1 MYNIVRP
8 VKFSQLA
15 GQAET
20 KKALKEAVNKGALEH
35 SLIFYGKTG
44 SGKTTAA
51 RIVGRAL
58 NCTDMQDGEPCGICA
73 ACQQITTG
81 LSSEYVELNAATNG
95 GKEDIDRLLSNIS
108 YRPLGNAKI
117 FVIDEAQR
125 LSAAAW
131 SSLLKAIEEPPEYI
145 YFILCTT
152 EYEAIPEAIK
162 NRCGKYEFKSIT
174 DEDMFNYLQD
184 LRPQYGQNYSN
195 EALKA
200 IAENSEGSMR
210 NAVNNFE
217 HIRIPYP
224 EDFQIG
230 ATEVAQYLAIL
241 GEDMLSEFII
251 ALANGQFKQALFT
264 VDEAE
269 NRAVNSR
276 TFVKNVCETIADAIS
291 ASYTDNP
298 AGKKLSDS
306 VTLSN
311 LTKIGNTIN
320 SVYADS
326 EKSYSGIRLAVAQL
340 CTTAETDKS
349 VGNGKNLALLEKQ
362 LQEALCR
369 IAQLEETVKSLQTG
383 ERTQVTQQTENI
395 ISSILEEENNND
407 DFEYEEL
414 EDSELPDSFEYI
426 MDEEDESSFEDEEDE
441 SFIDLNDEDSI
452 KETKETLFSQ
462 FFSVPQSE
470 QIDDTLQNYENNE
483 QPEEFSVVQYSDS
496 DSDSDSDSEEEPF
509 NTDNTKEALFNA
521 SRCNISFSN
530 PLLAKEFKLANSISH
545 KADSQLNAAM
555 EENAI
560 LKTLV
565 TVNCKKNMT
574 EKGIVLATPFIP
586 AKEILDA
593 YINYMN
599 LKNINVVI
607 CEGMAI

>member
-1 MYNIVRP
+1 MGEALYNIIRP

-20 KKALKEAVNKGALEH
+20 KKALKEAVNKGVLEH
-35 SLIFYGKTG
+35 SLIFHGKTG

-58 NCTDMQDGEPCGICA
+58 NCVDVQDGEPCGICT
-73 ACQQITTG
+73 ACQEVTNGI
-81 LSSEYVELNAATNG
+81 SSNYIELNAATNG
-95 GKEDIDRLLSNIS
+95 GKEDIDRLLSSIS
-108 YRPLGNAKI
+108 YKPVIGSAKI
-117 FVIDEAQR
+117 YVIDEAQR
-125 LSAAAW
+125 LSSAAW
-131 SSLLKAIEEPPEYI
+131 SSLLKAIEEPPEYV

-152 EYEAIPEAIK
+152 EYASIPDAIK
-162 NRCGKYEFKSIT
+162 NRCGKYEFKNITNEDICEYLKFIRPRYGCNYT
-174 DEDMFNYLQD
+174 DE
-184 LRPQYGQNYSN
+184 G
-195 EALKA
+195 LKA
-200 IAENSEGSMR
+200 IAEASEGSMR
-210 NAVNNFE
+210 NAINNFE

-251 ALANGQFKQALFT
+251 ALANGQFKQAMIII
-264 VDEAE
+264 DEAE

-298 AGKKLSDS
+298 AGKKISDS

-340 CTTAETDKS
+340 CTTAETDKNVS
-349 VGNGKNLALLEKQ
+349 NGNLALLEKQ

-383 ERTQVTQQTENI
+383 EQTQNV
-395 ISSILEEENNND
+395 ISSNILEEENNND
-407 DFEYEEL
+407 EYEEL
-414 EDSELPDSFEYI
+414 EDSELPDSFEY

-441 SFIDLNDEDSI
+441 SFIDLNDESASI
-452 KETKETLFSQ
+452 KETLFSQ

-470 QIDDTLQNYENNE
+470 LIDDTLQNYENNE
-483 QPEEFSVVQYSDS
+483 QPEEFRVVQSIDSDS
-496 DSDSDSDSEEEPF
+496 DSDSDSDFDSDF
-509 NTDNTKEALFNA
+509 DSDNTKEALFNA
-521 SRCNISFSN
+521 AGCNISFSN
-530 PLLAKEFKLANSISH
+530 PMLAKEFKLANSISH
-545 KADSQLNAAM
+545 KADAQLSAAM

-574 EKGIVLATPFIP
+574 EKGIVLATPFMP

-599 LKNINVVI
+599 LKNINIVI

>member
-1 MYNIVRP
+1 MEALYNIIRP

-15 GQAET
+15 GQKET
-20 KKALKEAVNKGALEH
+20 KKALKEAVNKGVLEH
-35 SLIFYGKTG
+35 SLIFHGKTG

-58 NCTDMQDGEPCGICA
+58 NCVDVQDGEPCGICA
-73 ACQQITTG
+73 ACQEVTNGI
-81 LSSEYVELNAATNG
+81 SSNYIELNAATNG
-95 GKEDIDRLLSNIS
+95 GKEDIDRLLSSIS
-108 YRPLGNAKI
+108 YKPVIGSAKI
-117 FVIDEAQR
+117 YVIDEAQR
-125 LSAAAW
+125 LSSAAW
-131 SSLLKAIEEPPEYI
+131 SSLLKAIEEPPEYV

-152 EYEAIPEAIK
+152 EYASIPDAIK
-162 NRCGKYEFKSIT
+162 NRCGKYEFKNITNEDICEYLKFIRPRYGCNYT
-174 DEDMFNYLQD
+174 DE
-184 LRPQYGQNYSN
+184 G
-195 EALKA
+195 LKA
-200 IAENSEGSMR
+200 IAEASEGSMR
-210 NAVNNFE
+210 NAINNFE

-251 ALANGQFKQALFT
+251 ALANGQFKQSLIII
-264 VDEAE
+264 DEAE
-269 NRAVNSR
+269 NRAVNSH

-298 AGKKLSDS
+298 AGKKISDS

-340 CTTAETDKS
+340 CTTAETDKNVS
-349 VGNGKNLALLEKQ
+349 NGNLALLEKQ
-362 LQEALCR
+362 LQEALYR

-383 ERTQVTQQTENI
+383 ERTQVTQQTENV
-395 ISSILEEENNND
+395 ISSTNILEEENNND
-407 DFEYEEL
+407 EYEEL
-414 EDSELPDSFEYI
+414 EDYELPDSFEY

-441 SFIDLNDEDSI
+441 QDSI
-452 KETKETLFSQ
+452 KETLFSQ

-470 QIDDTLQNYENNE
+470 LIDDTLQNYENNE
-483 QPEEFSVVQYSDS
+483 QPEEFRVIQSIDS

-509 NTDNTKEALFNA
+509 DADNTKEALFNA
-521 SRCNISFSN
+521 TGCNISFSN
-530 PLLAKEFKLANSISH
+530 PMLAKEFKLANSISH
-545 KADSQLNAAM
+545 KADAQLSAAM
-555 EENAI
+555 EENAV
-560 LKTLV
+560 LKTLI
-565 TVNCKKNMT
+565 TANCKKTMT
-574 EKGIVLATPFIP
+574 EKGILLATPFMP

-599 LKNINVVI
+599 LKNINVVV

>member
-1 MYNIVRP
+1 MEALYNIIRP

-15 GQAET
+15 GQKET
-20 KKALKEAVNKGALEH
+20 KKALKEAVNKGVLEH
-35 SLIFYGKTG
+35 SLIFHGKTG

-58 NCTDMQDGEPCGICA
+58 NCVDVQDGEPCGICA
-73 ACQQITTG
+73 ACQEVTNGI
-81 LSSEYVELNAATNG
+81 SSNYIELNAATNG
-95 GKEDIDRLLSNIS
+95 GKEDIDRLLSSIS
-108 YRPLGNAKI
+108 YKPVIGSAKI
-117 FVIDEAQR
+117 YVIDEAQR
-125 LSAAAW
+125 LSSAAW
-131 SSLLKAIEEPPEYI
+131 SSLLKAIEEPPEYV

-152 EYEAIPEAIK
+152 EYASIPDAIK
-162 NRCGKYEFKSIT
+162 NRCGKYEFKNITNEDICEYLKFIRPRYGCNYT
-174 DEDMFNYLQD
+174 DE
-184 LRPQYGQNYSN
+184 G
-195 EALKA
+195 LKA
-200 IAENSEGSMR
+200 IAEASEGSMR
-210 NAVNNFE
+210 NAINNFE

-251 ALANGQFKQALFT
+251 ALANGQFKQAMIII
-264 VDEAE
+264 DEAE

-298 AGKKLSDS
+298 AGKKISDS

-340 CTTAETDKS
+340 CTTAETDKNVS
-349 VGNGKNLALLEKQ
+349 NGNFALLEKQ

-369 IAQLEETVKSLQTG
+369 ITQLEETVKSLQTG
-383 ERTQVTQQTENI
+383 EQTQNV
-395 ISSILEEENNND
+395 ISSNILEEENNND
-407 DFEYEEL
+407 EYEEL
-414 EDSELPDSFEYI
+414 EDSELPDSFEY
-426 MDEEDESSFEDEEDE
+426 MDEEDETSFEEDDDE
-441 SFIDLNDEDSI
+441 SFIDLNDESASI
-452 KETKETLFSQ
+452 KETLFSQ

-470 QIDDTLQNYENNE
+470 QINNTLQNYENNE
-483 QPEEFSVVQYSDS
+483 QLEEFSVGQSIDSDSNSDS
-496 DSDSDSDSEEEPF
+496 DFDFDADS
-509 NTDNTKEALFNA
+509 
-521 SRCNISFSN
+521 NISFSN
-530 PLLAKEFKLANSISH
+530 PMLAKEFKLANSISH
-545 KADSQLNAAM
+545 KADAQLSAAM
-555 EENAI
+555 EENAV
-560 LKTLV
+560 LKTLI
-565 TVNCKKNMT
+565 TANCKKTMT
-574 EKGIVLATPFIP
+574 EKGILLATPFMP

-599 LKNINVVI
+599 LKNINIVI